1 MKDGEIVFDRPTAAV
16 TSAMLHELYAT
27 EGRVL
32 PQQGVDV
39 VDASVRPANV
49 VVLKRPGCQ

>member
-1 MKDGEIVFDRPTAAV
+1 
-16 TSAMLHELYAT
+16 
-27 EGRVL
+27 L

-39 VDASVRPANV
+39 FEVDRPANV